1 MTIPEYNTPFPL
13 FDQWFAEAQ
22 QDEEIE
28 DATAMFLATCSPEGQ
43 PSVRAVLLKKHDPQ
57 GFVFYTN
64 LKSQKGQ
71 ELLNNP
77 KASLAFYWPS
87 QGRQIRIAGEVEP
100 VSEQEADEYFA
111 SRAWKSRIGA
121 WASKQSQIM
130 KDKWQ
135 LEKRVAKYSTRFFL
149 RKVPRPP
156 HWSGFRLKPISMEF
170 WLEGP
175 FRLHERLLYQKTDDN
190 TWSKERLF
198 P

>member
-1 MTIPEYNTPFPL
+1 MAIPEYDTPFPL
-13 FDQWFAEAQ
+13 FEQWFAEAQ

-64 LKSQKGQ
+64 LHSQKGQ
-71 ELLNNP
+71 ELLHNP

-87 QGRQIRIAGEVEP
+87 QGRQIRINGEVEP
-100 VSEQEADEYFA
+100 ISEQEANEYFI

-121 WASKQSQIM
+121 WASKQSQTM

-135 LEKRVAKYSTRFFL
+135 LERRIAKYSIHFFL

-156 HWSGFRLKPISMEF
+156 HWSGFRLKPTSLEF

-175 FRLHERLLYQKTDDN
+175 FRLHERLLYKKLDN
-190 TWSKERLF
+190 NWHKERLF